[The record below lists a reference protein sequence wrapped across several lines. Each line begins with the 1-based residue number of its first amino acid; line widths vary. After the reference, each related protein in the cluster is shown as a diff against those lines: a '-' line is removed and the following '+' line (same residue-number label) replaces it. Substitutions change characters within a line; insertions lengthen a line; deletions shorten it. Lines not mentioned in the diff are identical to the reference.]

1 MDAVCVGSSKTKLNR
16 PDGSFLAEISLKPLI
31 HKNAA
36 NARSAVSNVFTVV
49 SPQVSKIKYGG
60 IDNPS
65 ASADK
70 LQAEYRQSSGS
81 LGGQKLL

>member
-1 MDAVCVGSSKTKLNR
+1 MKLNL
-16 PDGSFLAEISLKPLI
+16 PVASFLAEISLYPRM

-36 NARSAVSNVFTVV
+36 NDRSAVSNVFTVV

-81 LGGQKLL
+81 LRGRKLL